1 MSQGTLDRRP
11 VTASAVRGVFAGSPG
26 RMRVA
31 GLVAVAGCL
40 LFALLGASAYQA
52 RGDALAEAN
61 ADAAQLIQVQQIAI
75 DVVRA
80 DSLLTSAFPSPG
92 QETAAQVA
100 DFDRALD
107 SAAKL
112 VADAAA
118 AQPADVGALRQV
130 GEALGRYRQYA
141 TSARTFNRQG
151 DQVGFGY
158 LRQAGAALRGA
169 DRDNNPNL
177 LPEGTT
183 GLLPALDDLILAN
196 RHRVDD
202 AYSASGWATVRLV
215 GADVVALGA
224 LLGVQVWLARRT
236 RRYVNLPLASAAVA
250 VLAVAVVGG
259 VIMVGAQSRADG
271 VRSSSYAAFTSLA
284 DARIAVNAA
293 KSDAAISFLY
303 LRTGGS
309 SATFRADFDART
321 RAVDAALTRARDAAS
336 GDVRTSFHAWKD
348 EATGL
353 FGKTDAAW
361 VASAHDLADPTKKI
375 NTDFAALDH
384 ALDQGIT
391 DQVGQ
396 VDRRLGEG
404 NLPLL
409 VIGWLALLVG
419 ILAAVL
425 AWGGIAQRLEDY
437 R

>member
-1 MSQGTLDRRP
+1 VSQQTLDRRP
-11 VTASAVRGVFAGSPG
+11 ATASAVRGVFAGSPG

-31 GLVAVAGCL
+31 GMVAVAGCL

-61 ADAAQLIQVQQIAI
+61 ADVAQLIQVQQIAI

-100 DFDRALD
+100 DFDQALD

-141 TSARTFNRQG
+141 TSARTFNRRG

-158 LRQAGAALRGA
+158 LRQAGAALRGVDDA
-169 DRDNNPNL
+169 NPNL
-177 LPEGTT
+177 LPTGTT
-183 GLLPALDDLILAN
+183 GLLPALDGLIAAN

-202 AYSASGWATVRLV
+202 AYTASGWATLRLV
-215 GADVVALGA
+215 AADVAALAA
-224 LLGVQVWLARRT
+224 LAGVQVWLARRT
-236 RRYVNLPLASAAVA
+236 RRYVNVPLAAATVA
-250 VLAVAVVGG
+250 VLAVTVAGG

-284 DARIAVNAA
+284 DARISVNAA

-309 SATFRADFDART
+309 SATFRTDFDART
-321 RAVDAALTRARDAAS
+321 GAVEAALQRAGEAS
-336 GDVRTSFHAWKD
+336 SGVDVGKPYAAWKAG
-348 EATGL
+348 ATGL
-353 FGKTDAAW
+353 FGKVDQAW
-361 VASAHDLADPTKKI
+361 VDSAGELASQTSKI
-375 NTDFAALDH
+375 NGDFSTVDGALDR
-384 ALDQGIT
+384 GIT
-391 DQVGQ
+391 AQVGQ
-396 VDRRLGEG
+396 VDQRLGDG
-404 NLPLL
+404 NLPLV